1 MPPMNP
7 LRERKDISLR
17 GTYSCQR
24 GTQGYFERYGVV
36 IRAQHCRITPSGTP
50 KGLLESLLG
59 VKGGIR
65 GDFGLK
71 PALFDALK
79 ALFSSQ
85 CTQSDLRRSPEP
97 IHTRITTRVAHA
109 VTSPSGATVLL
120 WRLQNSTDPVIT
132 DVPRVAHHVCMMR
145 SWVDLPLK
153 TTVFACFAGPDP
165 YDQRLEIPE
174 AV

>member
-1 MPPMNP
+1 MNP

-24 GTQGYFERYGVV
+24 GTRGYFERYGVV

-50 KGLLESLLG
+50 KGLLESLWG
-59 VKGGIR
+59 VKRGIR

-71 PALFDALK
+71 RALFDASK

-85 CTQSDLRRSPEP
+85 RTQSNLRRPPESM
-97 IHTRITTRVAHA
+97 HTRVTTRVAHA
-109 VTSPSGATVLL
+109 VASPSSATVRPRRPHNL
-120 WRLQNSTDPVIT
+120 TDPVII
-132 DVPRVAHHVCMMR
+132 DVPRVVHHVFMMR

-153 TTVFACFAGPDP
+153 TAVFACFAGLDP
-165 YDQRLEIPE
+165 YDQPLGIPE